1 MVKKIAD
8 NDLIELFMDSFHHI
22 VERNFWEK
30 LRKTTNLNRWSD
42 IQIRINEDGTV
53 EIQNI
58 PVADD
63 IVDLAAAR
71 FRKFISG
78 GDEVYLGHVLAAA
91 ERLED
96 QSEWIMEARHIYN
109 QLVDRKWPFRVHND
123 RAVGMYVDG
132 MPVSWEPTLDVPL
145 SQCSEE
151 MLSLKDFTEV
161 LFNEG
166 LLHPFVPGRNEQVR
180 SRARTVTAS
189 FRSAMQH
196 VALAGTIYATLLL
209 HNAFEKRGS
218 TPCTTA
224 NCKEQRIL
232 QIYREQYEQ
241 RQAENKNPRP

>member
-1 MVKKIAD
+1 MVKNITD
-8 NDLIELFMDSFHHI
+8 IDLIEFFMDSFHHI
-22 VERNFWEK
+22 VERDFWEK
-30 LRKTTNLNRWSD
+30 LRRTTNLDRWSD
-42 IQIRINEDGTV
+42 IQIRINEDGSV

-58 PVADD
+58 RIADD

-91 ERLED
+91 ERLDD
-96 QSEWIMEARHIYN
+96 QSEWVMEARHIYD
-109 QLVDRKWPFRVHND
+109 QLIDRKWTFRVHD
-123 RAVGMYVDG
+123 ERAVGMYIEG
-132 MPVSWEPTLDVPL
+132 TPVSWEPTLEVPL
-145 SQCSEE
+145 SQCPEE

-166 LLHPFVPGRNEQVR
+166 LLHPFVPGRNEKVR

-189 FRSAMQH
+189 LRSAMQH

-209 HNAFEKRGS
+209 HNTFAKRGS

-241 RQAENKNPRP
+241 RQAENKESSP